1 MALAA
6 LVGLRAEARIL
17 RRRGIRAEAC
27 GADPARAAALAV
39 RLRAAGADAILSF
52 GIAGALAP
60 DAASGTILLPR
71 RVVSEAG
78 EAFAADA
85 ALRQGIA
92 ERLVASGLSF
102 DERDLLGRDRIA
114 SSAEEKAA
122 LFRRTG
128 AAAVD
133 LESHAAARAGGRF
146 VVLRAIADPADFALP
161 PAALVGLDS
170 SGNAAV
176 GAVLGALL
184 GAPAQLPDLIRLAL
198 LTRRALRTLSRTASA
213 LPGST

>member
-6 LVGLRAEARIL
+6 LVGLAAEARIL

-27 GADPARAAALAV
+27 GADASRASAIAA

-71 RVVSEAG
+71 RVVGEAG
-78 EAFAADA
+78 EVFAADA
-85 ALRQGIA
+85 ALRNGIA
-92 ERLVASGLSF
+92 RALAASGLSF
-102 DERDLLGRDRIA
+102 DERDLLGRDKVTA
-114 SSAEEKAA
+114 SVEEKAA

-133 LESHAAARAGGRF
+133 LESHAAARSGGRF
-146 VVLRAIADPADFALP
+146 IVLRVVADPADFALP
-161 PAALVGLDS
+161 AAALVGLDRD
-170 SGNAAV
+170 GHATPLP
-176 GAVLGALL
+176 VLGALL
-184 GAPAQLPDLIRLAL
+184 GAPAQLPDLVRLAL
-198 LTRRALRTLSRTASA
+198 LTRRALRILSRTASA